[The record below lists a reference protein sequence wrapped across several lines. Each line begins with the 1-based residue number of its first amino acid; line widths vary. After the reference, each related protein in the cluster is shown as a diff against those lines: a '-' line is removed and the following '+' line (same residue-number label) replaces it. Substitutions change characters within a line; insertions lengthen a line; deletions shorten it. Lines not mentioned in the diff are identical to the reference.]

1 MSEFVLN
8 TWNISQLQ
16 FPPSVSS
23 SEILRFLLNYAVLA
37 PSGHNT
43 QPWLFQINGNVLEFY
58 ADRSRALPIVDPQN
72 RALIISCGAAL
83 LNLRIAIRHFNYAG
97 EIETFPNPKD
107 PDLLARIRLGQ
118 RKQATTE
125 EHLLFEAIPK
135 RHTNRKEFEARQVP
149 SSLLGEFQ
157 AAASKEGCWLHILQ
171 NENQKKVVAD
181 LIAEGDRL
189 QWSNKQFR
197 QELAKWIRNRD
208 SSTDDGMPGYAFG
221 MPDVP
226 VVDLM
231 SLVGSFAMRT
241 FDMGKIQATKDYQL
255 AVNSPVLVAIGTEN
269 DTPKAWLSAGQALGK
284 ILLQSRAQEIWA
296 SFLNQPI
303 EVPQLRFQLRDALG
317 QTGFPQLLFRIGYGS
332 SVKATP
338 RRMVSEVLRD
348 TPRSEDT
355 EIIKTTI

>member
-16 FPPSVSS
+16 FPPSASS

-43 QPWLFQINGNVLEFY
+43 QPWLFQINRDVLEFY

-83 LNLRIAIRHFNYAG
+83 LNLRIAMRHFNYAG
-97 EIETFPNPKD
+97 EIEIFPNHKD
-107 PDLLARIRLGQ
+107 PDLLARIRLGE
-118 RKQATTE
+118 RKQATAQ
-125 EHLLFEAIPK
+125 EHLLFQAIPK
-135 RHTNRKEFEARQVP
+135 RHTNRKQFEDRQVP
-149 SSLLGEFQ
+149 ETLLSEFQ
-157 AAASKEGCWLHILQ
+157 VAASEEGCWLHIVQ
-171 NENQKKVVAD
+171 NEDQKKVVAD

-197 QELAKWIRNRD
+197 RELAKWIRDRH
-208 SSTDDGMPGYAFG
+208 SRTHDGIPAYAFG
-221 MPDVP
+221 MPDIP
-226 VVDLM
+226 VIDLM

-241 FDMGKIQATKDYQL
+241 FDMGKTQATKDYQL
-255 AVNSPVLVAIGTEN
+255 AIHSPILLAIGTEN
-269 DTPKAWLSAGQALGK
+269 DTPQAWLSAGQALGK
-284 ILLQSRAQEIWA
+284 ILLQARAQEIWA

-317 QTGFPQLLFRIGYGS
+317 KTGFPQLLFRIGYGS
-332 SVKATP
+332 EVKSTP
-338 RRMVSEVLRD
+338 RRTVSEVLRG
-348 TPRSEDT
+348 S
-355 EIIKTTI
+355 